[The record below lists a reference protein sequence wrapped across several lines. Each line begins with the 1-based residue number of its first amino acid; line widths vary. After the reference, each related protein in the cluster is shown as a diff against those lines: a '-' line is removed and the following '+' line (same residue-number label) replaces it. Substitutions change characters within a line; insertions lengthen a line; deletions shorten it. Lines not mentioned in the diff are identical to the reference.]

1 MLIPRRV
8 LSLVALV
15 ATVGFQTAA
24 WSYGGGGGGSSG
36 CDDPKFLK
44 PAPADRST
52 VASLSE
58 FAFIAS
64 DTEASTL
71 VVEINGTA
79 VPAEVTSLR
88 NGDLQVNVLPPA
100 PITQPG
106 KVRITA
112 RGRSAQGCEGFTAFY
127 IDVQP

>member
-1 MLIPRRV
+1 MFTPRRI
-8 LSLVALV
+8 LSIVAVV
-15 ATVGFQTAA
+15 ATMGFQTAA

-44 PAPADRST
+44 PVPADGST
-52 VASLSE
+52 VPSLSE
-58 FAFIAS
+58 FAFLAS
-64 DTEASTL
+64 DTDASTL
-71 VVEINGTA
+71 VVEVNGAA
-79 VPAEVTSLR
+79 VPTQITPLR
-88 NGDLQVNVLPPA
+88 SGDLQVNVLPAA
-100 PITQPG
+100 PINQAG